1 MKTKKS
7 KILLGIIIF
16 LTLVITFTGGFF
28 TSYFIQNKTGRV
40 LGEVYQIIENN
51 AKSPSGNDLSFD
63 ETEIVK
69 NFVDNLLIDD
79 DYAFYY
85 SNEEYEKIM
94 SEGKGKYEGIGIN
107 LYSNL
112 PFVFS
117 VAGNSPAE
125 KSGLK
130 KMDKV
135 LRARASGQSEFTNFL
150 TSNDVLEFFE
160 SNANVNSFEMVI
172 ERAGEG
178 EKTITLSPESYI
190 ASYVEYYDNQ
200 NSVRLLSNNGEKPK
214 ITEFEEE
221 NNLILDDETAIIVF
235 KAFEGDASSQ
245 LKEVL
250 EYFYKKGKS
259 KLILDLRDN
268 GGGYMSSLKE
278 VASCFIY
285 NEGKSKSLITTVEES
300 KGYTKYYT
308 CGNNFNTQLKNVVV
322 LANENTA
329 SASECLIGAMLYY
342 GDANFSID
350 NLLIEFN
357 AERKNYSTYGK
368 GIMQTT
374 YKLLSG
380 GALKLTTARIYQPD
394 EKTCIHDKG
403 IVQEK
408 VKNQITSQNAISRAV
423 EILAS

>member
-1 MKTKKS
+1 MKIKKS
-7 KILLGIIIF
+7 KILSGIIIF

-28 TSYFIQNKTGRV
+28 TSYLIQNKTGRI

-51 AKSPSGNDLSFD
+51 AKSPSGNDLVFD
-63 ETEIVK
+63 ESEIVK

-85 SNEEYEKIM
+85 SNQEYEKIT
-94 SEGKGKYEGIGIN
+94 SEGKGKYEGVGLY

-135 LRARASGQSEFTNFL
+135 LRARTSSQSEFTSFS
-150 TSNDVLEFFE
+150 TSNDVLDFFE
-160 SNANVNSFEMVI
+160 NNASASSFEMVI
-172 ERAGEG
+172 EREGEG
-178 EKTITLSPESYI
+178 EKTITLSPEKYI

-200 NSVRLLSNNGEKPK
+200 NSVRLLSSNGEKPK
-214 ITEFEEE
+214 ITEFREEK
-221 NNLILDDETAIIVF
+221 NASLDDKTAIIVF

-250 EYFYKKGKS
+250 DYFYKKGKS

-268 GGGYMSSLKE
+268 GGGYMSCLKE
-278 VASCFIY
+278 VASYFIY
-285 NEGKSKSLITTVEES
+285 NEGESRSLITTVEES
-300 KGYTKYYT
+300 KGYAKYYT
-308 CGNNFNTQLKNVVV
+308 SGNNFNTQLKNIVV

-342 GDANFSID
+342 GDGNFSID
-350 NLLIEFN
+350 NLLIEYN
-357 AERKNYSTYGK
+357 STRKNYSTYGK

-374 YKLLSG
+374 YKLFSG

-394 EKTCIHDKG
+394 EKTCIHNKG
-403 IVQEK
+403 IVQENA
-408 VKNQITSQNAISRAV
+408 KNQITSQNAISRAV

>member
-1 MKTKKS
+1 MKIKKS
-7 KILLGIIIF
+7 KILSGIIIF

-28 TSYFIQNKTGRV
+28 TSYLIKNKTGRI

-51 AKSPSGNDLSFD
+51 AKSAGGEDLVFD
-63 ETEIVK
+63 EDEIVK
-69 NFVDNLLIDD
+69 NFVNAVLIDD
-79 DYAFYY
+79 EYAHYY
-85 SNEEYEKIM
+85 SNEEYEKIT
-94 SEGKGKYEGIGIN
+94 SEGKGKYEGVGLY

-135 LRARASGQSEFTNFL
+135 LRARALGQSEFTNFL
-150 TSNDVLEFFE
+150 TSNDVLDFFE
-160 SNANVNSFEMVI
+160 SNASATSFEIVI
-172 ERAGEG
+172 EREGEG
-178 EKTITLSPESYI
+178 EKIITLSPEKYI
-190 ASYVEYYDNQ
+190 ASYVEYYDNE
-200 NSVRLLSNNGEKPK
+200 NSVRLLSKNGEKPK
-214 ITEFEEE
+214 ITEFTEEK
-221 NNLILDDETAIIVF
+221 NASLDDKTAIIVF

-250 EYFYKKGKS
+250 DYFYKKGKS

-268 GGGYMSSLKE
+268 GGGYMTSLKE

-285 NEGKSKSLITTVEES
+285 NEGKSKSLITVVEES
-300 KGYTKYYT
+300 KGKTKYYT
-308 CGNNFNTQLKNVVV
+308 NGNNFNKALENIVV

-342 GDANFSID
+342 GDGNFSID

-357 AERKNYSTYGK
+357 GKRKNYSTYGK

-374 YKLLSG
+374 YKLFSG

-403 IVQEK
+403 IVQEN